1 MVMRNCLRT
10 INARPK
16 TETRTSHDHRIP
28 VQFGCTFT
36 FWESQ
41 HRHAEQQ
48 VKADESSANKQDG
61 KHVRKNRA
69 GTSYSWLWKRARFAL
84 VWTGRRVAEANP
96 DYPAHISNNN
106 ATVLMLLCTSH
117 WNAHFCN
124 TVWGN
129 MWVFLVHAN
138 SLPLL
143 YSCQLASVRILTV
156 LK

>member
-1 MVMRNCLRT
+1 MRNCLRT

-69 GTSYSWLWKRARFAL
+69 GTSYS
-84 VWTGRRVAEANP
+84 
-96 DYPAHISNNN
+96 
-106 ATVLMLLCTSH
+106 
-117 WNAHFCN
+117 
-124 TVWGN
+124 
-129 MWVFLVHAN
+129 
-138 SLPLL
+138 
-143 YSCQLASVRILTV
+143 
-156 LK
+156 